1 MMIGRPLG
9 SLLRIWLSLKFFSLV
24 SWEGSGP
31 RKFKRHLIHLKKK
44 NKIWNW
50 NWKKT
55 TGLRLMLS
63 LALRISSLK
72 WDPKGLSTQSKLDQD
87 WIVSLCQ
94 AAKLSPLSLARS
106 TTQRKVF
113 TIPNQQNLETG
124 LCLSTNKVRIRFQLV
139 KMPKKMNGS
148 LFYMKITSQTPR
160 NWSNK
165 QH

>member
-24 SWEGSGP
+24 SWEEFGP

-50 NWKKT
+50 KKT

-63 LALRISSLK
+63 PALRISSLK
-72 WDPKGLSTQSKLDQD
+72 WDPKVLSTQSKLDQD
-87 WIVSLCQ
+87 WIVSLSQ
-94 AAKLSPLSLARS
+94 ATKLSPLSLARS

-113 TIPNQQNLETG
+113 TIPSQQNLETE
-124 LCLSTNKVRIRFQLV
+124 LCLSTNKVGIRYQLV

-148 LFYMKITSQTPR
+148 LFYMKITSQTPINR
-160 NWSNK
+160 SNK